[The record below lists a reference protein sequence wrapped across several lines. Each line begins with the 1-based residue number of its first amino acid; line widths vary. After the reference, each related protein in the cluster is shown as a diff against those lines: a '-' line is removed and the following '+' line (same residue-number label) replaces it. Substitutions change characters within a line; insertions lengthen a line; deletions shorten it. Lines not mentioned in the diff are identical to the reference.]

1 MKDKVYSGNRATM
14 NQAQMTNLGIASDQW
29 GKQAL
34 ARSNTK
40 ATTQA
45 ALNSIAD
52 KYAKNKLENRT
63 LGVYENMYN
72 YRFGKS
78 GRAQN
83 YNPLQFFD
91 TDFGG
96 GKEAGK
102 GLAKGKGF
110 SYDENG
116 NIVGVRSLG
125 KDEENDEI
133 DSALTDLK
141 GKLGKKNGG
150 DIKKNYKNSSV
161 VRAYKNI

>member
-1 MKDKVYSGNRATM
+1 
-14 NQAQMTNLGIASDQW
+14 
-29 GKQAL
+29 
-34 ARSNTK
+34 
-40 ATTQA
+40 
-45 ALNSIAD
+45 
-52 KYAKNKLENRT
+52 
-63 LGVYENMYN
+63 MYN

-125 KDEENDEI
+125 KDEEDDDIQPIEKI
-133 DSALTDLK
+133 K
-141 GKLGKKNGG
+141 GKNGTST
-150 DIKKNYKNSSV
+150 KKNYKNSSV